1 MSWGGTRE
9 RAGRKPRAKKA
20 LAEAAEKSAQAVI
33 EPWLEQLLAK
43 LKELADGI
51 CMCDKNGKVYH
62 VLPDRGAIEYLVNRL
77 VGKPTER
84 VETEVTVERVEVLF
98 ELQARAEMEV
108 MDDEFGRE
116 VSGRIRDRIQQR
128 FAFLSVEG
136 ADQGRAISGPST
148 SCLGPGEPGHAEPPA
163 EGVP

>member
-1 MSWGGTRE
+1 MSWGGIRNG
-9 RAGRKPRAKKA
+9 AGRKPRAKKA
-20 LAEAAEKSAQAVI
+20 LSEAAEKSAQGI
-33 EPWLEQLLAK
+33 IQPWLQDLLTK
-43 LKELADGI
+43 LKELADGVLVAGK
-51 CMCDKNGKVYH
+51 DDKVYR
-62 VLPDRGAIEYLVNRL
+62 VPPDRGAIEYLINRL
-77 VGKPTER
+77 MGRPTER
-84 VETEVTVERVEVLF
+84 VEAEVTMERVEVLF